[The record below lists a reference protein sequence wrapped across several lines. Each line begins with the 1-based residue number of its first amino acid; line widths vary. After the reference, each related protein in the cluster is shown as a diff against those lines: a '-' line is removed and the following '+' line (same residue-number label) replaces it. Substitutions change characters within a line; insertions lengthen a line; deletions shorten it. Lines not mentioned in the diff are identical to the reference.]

1 MESKKPPLRKE
12 IAAEYKW
19 DIEKIYPD
27 EQSWQADCEKARKML
42 AETEKYRGKLDQGK
56 ELFKNFLHYQDQL
69 SIILEKTFVYASMRR
84 DEDNTVSLY
93 QEMRDNV
100 ESLVVAAEA
109 ALSFFAPELLSLSPA
124 QLNDYLADP
133 QIALYKKFIQDITRM
148 RRHTLSPE
156 QEMLLAQTGEM
167 AAAFD
172 TIYSMLTDAD
182 LQFPDIIT
190 ENGETKQLSH
200 GNYVPLLQSA
210 NRQVRKAAFDAM
222 YDTFGAFGNTIG
234 AIFGASVKKDVF
246 YARCRNYPS
255 TLASSLD
262 GDEIP
267 EKVYTQ
273 LISVVRSHQSDF
285 AHYLDIRRKTMQ
297 LDELHLYDIYTPLLP
312 DLDQKYTYPQAKEI
326 VLAALAPLGAAYTK
340 NLAEGL
346 NGGWVDVYE
355 NRGKT
360 SGAYSSGCYAT
371 DPYILLNFQDN
382 LNGVFTLA
390 HEAGHSMHSQLS
402 RKHQPY
408 IYSSYRIF
416 VAEVAST
423 VNENLLI
430 EYMLAHTDNESTRLA
445 LLNHFLE
452 EFRSTVFR
460 QTMFA
465 EFELKVHQLAENGE
479 ALSAQTLKD
488 IYYRLNQDYFGDT
501 IVVDEKISQ
510 EWMRI
515 PHFYR
520 PFYVYKYATGF
531 SAACALAQGLLD
543 KDPHIAAKNQQRYL
557 RFLSAGS
564 SDDPIA
570 LLKAAGVDMTE
581 PAPLEAGM
589 ALFKHR
595 LTLLEKGLS

>member
-1 MESKKPPLRKE
+1 MG
-12 IAAEYKW
+12 I
-19 DIEKIYPD
+19 
-27 EQSWQADCEKARKML
+27 M
-42 AETEKYRGKLDQGK
+42 
-56 ELFKNFLHYQDQL
+56 
-69 SIILEKTFVYASMRR
+69 
-84 DEDNTVSLY
+84 
-93 QEMRDNV
+93 
-100 ESLVVAAEA
+100 
-109 ALSFFAPELLSLSPA
+109 
-124 QLNDYLADP
+124 YLC
-133 QIALYKKFIQDITRM
+133 F
-148 RRHTLSPE
+148 
-156 QEMLLAQTGEM
+156 
-167 AAAFD
+167 
-172 TIYSMLTDAD
+172 
-182 LQFPDIIT
+182 
-190 ENGETKQLSH
+190 
-200 GNYVPLLQSA
+200 
-210 NRQVRKAAFDAM
+210 KAAFDAM

-465 EFELKVHQLAENGE
+465 EFELKVHQLAENGDKR
-479 ALSAQTLKD
+479 A
-488 IYYRLNQDYFGDT
+488 IRL
-501 IVVDEKISQ
+501 
-510 EWMRI
+510 
-515 PHFYR
+515 
-520 PFYVYKYATGF
+520 
-531 SAACALAQGLLD
+531 
-543 KDPHIAAKNQQRYL
+543 AKLTRLFWRYH
-557 RFLSAGS
+557 S
-564 SDDPIA
+564 S
-570 LLKAAGVDMTE
+570 G
-581 PAPLEAGM
+581 
-589 ALFKHR
+589 
-595 LTLLEKGLS
+595 